1 MEKKELLFNVKLLKI
16 NNWLR
21 QFAICKLH
29 IPVSTLQLKITNFLA
44 LANFKLFY
52 SAHRNRKWICCLSTF
67 LIFIYF
73 TGFSTSSKAEN
84 HRDFAN
90 DIAIQDTKLTIQN
103 MQKIFSEYFNTG
115 HFNFEHFNSDNEN
128 INEFIKPKAK
138 LQIFV
143 SSSMPKTLLQNYA
156 KEATLY
162 DAVLVFRGLPEGS
175 FRALSDLVMSIS
187 DDSGSSAA
195 MQIDDEAFA
204 KYKVT
209 TVPTIIL
216 SKESAFLDF
225 DSDKARPIYDKVQG
239 NIAIKYALELFADS
253 GELRKEAQGALQ

>member
-1 MEKKELLFNVKLLKI
+1 MEEEKLLY
-16 NNWLR
+16 
-21 QFAICKLH
+21 F
-29 IPVSTLQLKITNFLA
+29 LKVKFQIILTILLVYSSPA
-44 LANFKLFY
+44 LSEDYK
-52 SAHRNRKWICCLSTF
+52 
-67 LIFIYF
+67 
-73 TGFSTSSKAEN
+73 
-84 HRDFAN
+84 DFAN
-90 DIAIQDTKLTIQN
+90 DIATQDTKLTIQN
-103 MQKIFSEYFNTG
+103 MQKIFSEYLNT
-115 HFNFEHFNSDNEN
+115 EHFNSDNEN

-175 FRALSDLVMSIS
+175 FRALSDLIMSIS

>member
-1 MEKKELLFNVKLLKI
+1 MLSLFG
-16 NNWLR
+16 
-21 QFAICKLH
+21 
-29 IPVSTLQLKITNFLA
+29 S
-44 LANFKLFY
+44 
-52 SAHRNRKWICCLSTF
+52 
-67 LIFIYF
+67 FI
-73 TGFSTSSKAEN
+73 GFSANSRAEDYKN
-84 HRDFAN
+84 FAN
-90 DIAIQDTKLTIQN
+90 YIATQDTKITIQN

-115 HFNFEHFNSDNEN
+115 NFNAKHHNATHFSDEN
-128 INEFIKPKAK
+128 IDELIKPKAK

-204 KYKVT
+204 KFKVT
-209 TVPTIIL
+209 TAPTIIF